1 MSKNQSLEINVYQK
15 NKNTKLSTQ
24 TICFKDET
32 SLSSLLDELHR
43 QKEVTND
50 FLTTLVE
57 KDKSEASNNARTQS
71 NGKRKVED
79 VDAVEVEGWS

>member
-15 NKNTKLSTQ
+15 NENIKLSTQ

-43 QKEVTND
+43 QKEITND

-57 KDKSEASNNARTQS
+57 KDKLEASNNVQTQS
-71 NGKRKVED
+71 NTKRKVGD
-79 VDAVEVEGWS
+79 VNKVAGWSQ